1 MKITKLT
8 DDSSWLIETADFS
21 LVIDP
26 WFTAQ
31 QVDGHPWFSLQKRA
45 ETYGPFEFPKDKPLF
60 IFVSHP
66 FSDHCH
72 KESLLSF
79 LTETVV
85 IAEDRALKKI
95 RGWNYFAAL
104 KPIAKA
110 PFLLEQLTKVSLL
123 NQTHHAFILH
133 VEGKTLMYA
142 PHGVKSSQ
150 DLPRVDVLIT
160 TTTTYKLPFFLGG
173 TVNLGLKQAKAV
185 LAKTGAKLVLA
196 THDQQ
201 KESRGLVGL
210 FARPVYEY
218 EDSFKSLNAGDSLA
232 FTEFI

>member
-1 MKITKLT
+1 MQLTKLT

-31 QVDGHPWFSLQKRA
+31 QVDGHPWFSLQKRSQ
-45 ETYGPFEFPKDKPLF
+45 TYGPFEFSKDKPLF

-72 KESLLSF
+72 KESLLTF
-79 LTETVV
+79 PKETVV
-85 IAEDRALKKI
+85 IAEYRALKKI
-95 RGWNYFAAL
+95 RAWNYFAAL
-104 KPIAKA
+104 KPIANA
-110 PFLLEQLTKVSLL
+110 PFLLKQLTKVSLL

-150 DLPRVDVLIT
+150 DLPMVDVLIT

-173 TVNLGLKQAKAV
+173 TVNLGLKQAKAI
-185 LAKTGAKLVLA
+185 LAKTSAKLVLT

-218 EDSFKSLNAGDSLA
+218 EDSFKSLNTGDSLA